1 MLRLRL
7 VIILAIL
14 SCASLARAE
23 PQVVVSIK
31 PIHALTAS
39 IMAGVGEP
47 SLILK
52 GAASPHGYALSP
64 SDARALQDA
73 DLLIWVG
80 PGLEGFLVSSLDSLA
95 ANATQVM
102 LMEAEGLT
110 LLPWRDT
117 HDHAYHEGHGHHEDD
132 HDDHA
137 EAHHDDHHDEHAHG
151 GHHDDHAQ
159 HYEHAHGGH
168 DDDHHDEK
176 HHDDHA
182 QHDEHAHGG
191 HHDDHAQHDEHAH
204 GGHDDDHHDEKHHDD
219 HAEAEGGWDNHI
231 WLDPANA
238 QPIVAAIVQALSALN
253 PANAALF
260 QANAEALLTD
270 IEALDAEIGRQLD
283 GLGETPFVVFH
294 DAYQYFEAAY
304 GLRAPLAVSLS
315 PEIPPSAQR
324 LRAIQEE
331 AEGINCFF
339 AEPQFSGQVV
349 ERLAEGL
356 GFEVGLLDPL
366 GANLEPGPAAY
377 ELLLRQLADS
387 LSACLSRR

>member
-137 EAHHDDHHDEHAHG
+137 EAHHDDHHDE
-151 GHHDDHAQ
+151 
-159 HYEHAHGGH
+159 
-168 DDDHHDEK
+168 
-176 HHDDHA
+176 
-182 QHDEHAHGG
+182 
-191 HHDDHAQHDEHAH
+191 
-204 GGHDDDHHDEKHHDD
+204 KHHDD

-260 QANAEALLTD
+260 QANADALLTD

>member
-117 HDHAYHEGHGHHEDD
+117 HDHAHHEG
-132 HDDHA
+132 HA
-137 EAHHDDHHDEHAHG
+137 EAHHDD
-151 GHHDDHAQ
+151 
-159 HYEHAHGGH
+159 
-168 DDDHHDEK
+168 
-176 HHDDHA
+176 
-182 QHDEHAHGG
+182 
-191 HHDDHAQHDEHAH
+191 
-204 GGHDDDHHDEKHHDD
+204 HHDD

-238 QPIVAAIVQALSALN
+238 QPIAAAIVQALSALD

>member
-64 SDARALQDA
+64 ADARALQNA

-117 HDHAYHEGHGHHEDD
+117 HDHAHHE
-132 HDDHA
+132 
-137 EAHHDDHHDEHAHG
+137 
-151 GHHDDHAQ
+151 
-159 HYEHAHGGH
+159 
-168 DDDHHDEK
+168 DHHDEK
-176 HHDDHA
+176 HHDDHHDDHA
-182 QHDEHAHGG
+182 EAHHDEHAHDG
-191 HHDDHAQHDEHAH
+191 HHDDHHE
-204 GGHDDDHHDEKHHDD
+204 D

-238 QPIVAAIVQALSALN
+238 QPIVAAIVQALSALD

>member
-7 VIILAIL
+7 LIILAIL

-47 SLILK
+47 SLVLK

-64 SDARALQDA
+64 SDARALQNA
-73 DLLIWVG
+73 ELLIWVG

-117 HDHAYHEGHGHHEDD
+117 HDHAHHEGHGHHEDD
-132 HDDHA
+132 HEDHA
-137 EAHHDDHHDEHAHG
+137 EAHHDDHHE
-151 GHHDDHAQ
+151 
-159 HYEHAHGGH
+159 
-168 DDDHHDEK
+168 
-176 HHDDHA
+176 
-182 QHDEHAHGG
+182 
-191 HHDDHAQHDEHAH
+191 
-204 GGHDDDHHDEKHHDD
+204 D

-238 QPIVAAIVQALSALN
+238 QPIVAAIVQALSALD

>member
-64 SDARALQDA
+64 SDARALQNA
-73 DLLIWVG
+73 ELLIWVG

-117 HDHAYHEGHGHHEDD
+117 HDHAHHEG
-132 HDDHA
+132 HA
-137 EAHHDDHHDEHAHG
+137 EAHHDDHHDDHAHG
-151 GHHDDHAQ
+151 GHH
-159 HYEHAHGGH
+159 E
-168 DDDHHDEK
+168 
-176 HHDDHA
+176 
-182 QHDEHAHGG
+182 
-191 HHDDHAQHDEHAH
+191 
-204 GGHDDDHHDEKHHDD
+204 D

-238 QPIVAAIVQALSALN
+238 QPIVAAIVQALSALD

>member
-1 MLRLRL
+1 MLRFRL
-7 VIILAIL
+7 LIILAIL

-31 PIHALTAS
+31 PIHALTAA

-64 SDARALQDA
+64 SDARALQNA

-102 LMEAEGLT
+102 LMEVEGLT

-117 HDHAYHEGHGHHEDD
+117 HDHAHHEGHGHHEDHHDD
-132 HDDHA
+132 HEDHA
-137 EAHHDDHHDEHAHG
+137 EAHHDDHHDDHAHHDEKHHEDGQDDHAHHDEHAHG
-151 GHHDDHAQ
+151 GHHDDH
-159 HYEHAHGGH
+159 
-168 DDDHHDEK
+168 HHE
-176 HHDDHA
+176 DHA
-182 QHDEHAHGG
+182 EAHHDEHAHDEHAHDG
-191 HHDDHAQHDEHAH
+191 HHDD
-204 GGHDDDHHDEKHHDD
+204 HHDD

-231 WLDPANA
+231 WLDPANV
-238 QPIVAAIVQALSALN
+238 QPIVAAIVQALSTLD

>member
-7 VIILAIL
+7 LIILAIL

-31 PIHALTAS
+31 PIHALTAA

-64 SDARALQDA
+64 SDARALQNA

-117 HDHAYHEGHGHHEDD
+117 HDHAHHEGHGHHEDHAEAHHD
-132 HDDHA
+132 DHHEDHHDDHA
-137 EAHHDDHHDEHAHG
+137 QHDEKHHGDHHDDHHDEHAHG
-151 GHHDDHAQ
+151 GHHDD
-159 HYEHAHGGH
+159 
-168 DDDHHDEK
+168 
-176 HHDDHA
+176 
-182 QHDEHAHGG
+182 
-191 HHDDHAQHDEHAH
+191 
-204 GGHDDDHHDEKHHDD
+204 HHDD

-238 QPIVAAIVQALSALN
+238 QPIVAAIVQALSTLD

-270 IEALDAEIGRQLD
+270 IEVLDAEIGRQLD

-377 ELLLRQLADS
+377 DLLLRQLADS

>member
-1 MLRLRL
+1 MMM
-7 VIILAIL
+7 
-14 SCASLARAE
+14 
-23 PQVVVSIK
+23 
-31 PIHALTAS
+31 
-39 IMAGVGEP
+39 IM
-47 SLILK
+47 
-52 GAASPHGYALSP
+52 H
-64 SDARALQDA
+64 
-73 DLLIWVG
+73 
-80 PGLEGFLVSSLDSLA
+80 
-95 ANATQVM
+95 
-102 LMEAEGLT
+102 
-110 LLPWRDT
+110 
-117 HDHAYHEGHGHHEDD
+117 HDDHHEDD
-132 HDDHA
+132 HHEDHDDQRRIMTNTIITTIIRRIMID
-137 EAHHDDHHDEHAHG
+137 AHHAGIMTTIE
-151 GHHDDHAQ
+151 
-159 HYEHAHGGH
+159 
-168 DDDHHDEK
+168 
-176 HHDDHA
+176 
-182 QHDEHAHGG
+182 
-191 HHDDHAQHDEHAH
+191 
-204 GGHDDDHHDEKHHDD
+204 D

-238 QPIVAAIVQALSALN
+238 QPIVAAIVQALSALD

-270 IEALDAEIGRQLD
+270 IEVLDAEIGRQLD

-377 ELLLRQLADS
+377 ELLLRQLADKFKR
-387 LSACLSRR
+387 LPFAQIAVGA

>member
-1 MLRLRL
+1 MPRLRL

-14 SCASLARAE
+14 SCTSLARAE

-31 PIHALTAS
+31 PIHALTSA
-39 IMAGVGEP
+39 IMAGVAEP

-64 SDARALQDA
+64 SDARALQNA

-117 HDHAYHEGHGHHEDD
+117 HDHAHHE
-132 HDDHA
+132 DHA
-137 EAHHDDHHDEHAHG
+137 EAHHDDHHDEHAH
-151 GHHDDHAQ
+151 
-159 HYEHAHGGH
+159 
-168 DDDHHDEK
+168 HDEK
-176 HHDDHA
+176 HHDDH
-182 QHDEHAHGG
+182 
-191 HHDDHAQHDEHAH
+191 HDDHAHHD
-204 GGHDDDHHDEKHHDD
+204 GHHEDHDEKHHED

-238 QPIVAAIVQALSALN
+238 QPIVTAIVKALSALD

-377 ELLLRQLADS
+377 ELLLHQLADS
-387 LSACLSRR
+387 LSACLSRA

>member
-159 HYEHAHGGH
+159 HY
-168 DDDHHDEK
+168 
-176 HHDDHA
+176 
-182 QHDEHAHGG
+182 
-191 HHDDHAQHDEHAH
+191 EHAH

>member
-7 VIILAIL
+7 LIILAIL

-31 PIHALTAS
+31 PIHALTAA

-64 SDARALQDA
+64 SDARALQNA

-117 HDHAYHEGHGHHEDD
+117 HDHAQHDEKHHGD
-132 HDDHA
+132 
-137 EAHHDDHHDEHAHG
+137 HHDDHHDEHAHG
-151 GHHDDHAQ
+151 GHHDD
-159 HYEHAHGGH
+159 
-168 DDDHHDEK
+168 
-176 HHDDHA
+176 
-182 QHDEHAHGG
+182 
-191 HHDDHAQHDEHAH
+191 
-204 GGHDDDHHDEKHHDD
+204 HHDD

-238 QPIVAAIVQALSALN
+238 QPIVAAIVQALSTLD

-270 IEALDAEIGRQLD
+270 IEVLDAEIGRQLD

-377 ELLLRQLADS
+377 DLLLRQLADS

>member
-7 VIILAIL
+7 LIILAIL

-31 PIHALTAS
+31 PIHALTAA

-64 SDARALQDA
+64 ADARALQNA
-73 DLLIWVG
+73 ELLIWVG

-117 HDHAYHEGHGHHEDD
+117 HDHAHHEGHGHHEDD

-159 HYEHAHGGH
+159 HY
-168 DDDHHDEK
+168 
-176 HHDDHA
+176 
-182 QHDEHAHGG
+182 
-191 HHDDHAQHDEHAH
+191 EHAH